1 MNNTASLRN
10 AQKITA
16 FKRIHTD
23 FKEILKHE
31 KCRTCSCFY
40 GDVLTGIYEK
50 IKRFRKI
57 ESDLSLADIENDFEC
72 WIEEANFL
80 NMHG

>member
-1 MNNTASLRN
+1 MGSMKKGLAIDQSVKNISFNCSGSHEIMMSASLRN

-31 KCRTCSCFY
+31 
-40 GDVLTGIYEK
+40 
-50 IKRFRKI
+50 
-57 ESDLSLADIENDFEC
+57 
-72 WIEEANFL
+72 
-80 NMHG
+80 